1 MTNENAVQPPV
12 VPLCGADEK
21 QFRETLWQYLE
32 TEIHPEI
39 RKHSYLGSRLRYIT
53 FTTYGINSVKK
64 RFARGKPVNLSESD
78 KDKIRAAVERLY
90 RIRNSEDERIN
101 RYAYYSEILT
111 EILKN
116 DNVRLAFQDNKPV
129 IQVNFENDM
138 EVFFFQ
144 NGSIEHEWK
153 QIIKTTEQWRKY
165 AEQFSKKLSEITP
178 QIMKIK
184 SEIPPEFY
192 NGVQP

>member
-78 KDKIRAAVERLY
+78 KEKIRAAVERLY
-90 RIRNSEDERIN
+90 CIRNSEDEHIT
-101 RYAYYSEILT
+101 RYESYSEILA
-111 EILKN
+111 EVLKR
-116 DNVRLAFQDNKPV
+116 DNVRLVFQDSSPV
-129 IQVNFENDM
+129 IQINFKNDM
-138 EVFFFQ
+138 VAFIYQ

-153 QIIKTTEQWRKY
+153 QIIKTTEQWQKY
-165 AEQFSKKLSEITP
+165 AEQFSQKLSEITP

-184 SEIPPEFY
+184 SEIPAEFY
-192 NGVQP
+192 ERGKS